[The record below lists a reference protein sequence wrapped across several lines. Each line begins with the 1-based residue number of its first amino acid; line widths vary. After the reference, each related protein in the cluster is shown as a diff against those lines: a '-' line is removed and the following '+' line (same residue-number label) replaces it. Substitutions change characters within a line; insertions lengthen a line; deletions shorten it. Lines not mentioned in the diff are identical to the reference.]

1 MAADDL
7 GGGMSPVASTTFHDS
22 VSSKNDGQYQPEFAF
37 AKPNAK
43 IGFPIRKGEDIPTD
57 I

>member
-22 VSSKNDGQYQPEFAF
+22 VSTKNGQYQPEFAF